1 MLDGVKISAV
11 SEDVIFLCCDVV
23 WWVVHCH
30 WYRVIHQYFYWK
42 SIWWLWAGTLAT
54 LVLVIQPT
62 LSLPP
67 TYWCSCNL
75 YTANTQPATY
85 LKMLPEHWHWL
96 PYAANTVNAIFKKP
110 ISVWKFI
117 LRYYVYINITYILR
131 RVLPSAIK
139 DKFCLFRNN
148 ITVPCHLPS

>member
-11 SEDVIFLCCDVV
+11 SEDVIFLCCSVV
-23 WWVVHCH
+23 G
-30 WYRVIHQYFYWK
+30 
-42 SIWWLWAGTLAT
+42 GTLP
-54 LVLVIQPT
+54 LVQGDPSIFLLEINLVAVSRNTGHISSGYTANTQPA
-62 LSLPP
+62 

-110 ISVWKFI
+110 IYVWKFI
-117 LRYYVYINITYILR
+117 LRYYV
-131 RVLPSAIK
+131 
-139 DKFCLFRNN
+139 NN
-148 ITVPCHLPS
+148 IYFEKGFTVCDQGQVLSV

>member
-11 SEDVIFLCCDVV
+11 SEDVIFLCCSVV
-23 WWVVHCH
+23 G
-30 WYRVIHQYFYWK
+30 
-42 SIWWLWAGTLAT
+42 GTLP
-54 LVLVIQPT
+54 LVQGDPSIFLLEINLVAVSRNTGHISSGYTANTEPA
-62 LSLPP
+62 

-131 RVLPSAIK
+131 RVLLSAIK

>member
-11 SEDVIFLCCDVV
+11 SEDVIFLCCSVV
-23 WWVVHCH
+23 G
-30 WYRVIHQYFYWK
+30 
-42 SIWWLWAGTLAT
+42 GTLP
-54 LVLVIQPT
+54 LVQGDPSIFLLEINLVAVSRNTGHISSGYTANTQPA
-62 LSLPP
+62 

-96 PYAANTVNAIFKKP
+96 PYASNTVNAIFKIP

-131 RVLPSAIK
+131 RFLLSAIK